1 MTHEQLS
8 YGAHARGL
16 FRLGV
21 PLIGSFV
28 AGFAIHM
35 TDTIMLGWYSVT
47 SLAAS
52 TIAGSLWLIVFI
64 LGAGFGQAVMPLV
77 AEAGASGD
85 DVRVRRVTRMAMW
98 LSLIYFAIVIPIFW
112 WSETVLLWAG
122 QTAEV
127 AALGQQY
134 LRIAG
139 FGMAPGLLI
148 AVFRS
153 YLSGQHLT
161 GVQLWVT
168 LLGVVLNAFVN
179 YALIFGNWGAP
190 ELGIQGAAIAS
201 VSVQLFTMLFLAG
214 YAQIKLPHFHLF
226 QRIWR
231 SDWPIFWHVFRLGV
245 PIGLTSLAESGL
257 FVASSAM
264 MGWIGEIELA
274 AHGIAL
280 QLVSL
285 MFMFHIGMSQAAT
298 IRAGAAFGKRNID
311 DLRRGARMAYVIS
324 ASFGLLCVVL
334 FLAFP
339 SPLISLFIDP
349 TEPARDELITIGTT
363 LLIVA
368 ALFQMADLTQ
378 IVSLSL
384 LRGLQDMT
392 VPMWIAAFSYWVLAI
407 PFSYLM
413 AFTFGFGAEGLWLGL
428 TLGLAVAALLLT
440 WRFWSEARRLA

>member
-1 MTHEQLS
+1 
-8 YGAHARGL
+8 
-16 FRLGV
+16 
-21 PLIGSFV
+21 
-28 AGFAIHM
+28 
-35 TDTIMLGWYSVT
+35 
-47 SLAAS
+47 LA
-52 TIAGSLWLIVFI
+52 V
-64 LGAGFGQAVMPLV
+64 
-77 AEAGASGD
+77 
-85 DVRVRRVTRMAMW
+85 
-98 LSLIYFAIVIPIFW
+98 
-112 WSETVLLWAG
+112 G

-148 AVFRS
+148 VVFRS

-161 GVQLWVT
+161 AVQLWVT
-168 LLGVVLNAFVN
+168 LLGVVLNAFIN

-201 VSVQLFTMLFLAG
+201 VSVQMFTMLFLAG

-226 QRIWR
+226 QRIWK

-245 PIGLTSLAESGL
+245 PIGVTSLAESGL

-298 IRAGAAFGKRNID
+298 IRAGAAFGKRNIN

-349 TEPARDELITIGTT
+349 TEPARDELITIGTS

-384 LRGLQDMT
+384 LRGIQDMT

-407 PFSYLM
+407 PFSYVM
-413 AFTFGFGAEGLWLGL
+413 AFTFGFGPEGLWLGL
-428 TLGLAVAALLLT
+428 TLGLAVAGLLLT

>member
-52 TIAGSLWLIVFI
+52 TIAGSLWFILFI
-64 LGAGFGQAVMPLV
+64 LGAGFGQVVMPLV

-98 LSLIYFAIVIPIFW
+98 LSLIYFAIVIPVFF
-112 WSETVLLWAG
+112 WSETVLLAVG

-148 AVFRS
+148 VVFRS

-161 GVQLWVT
+161 AVQLWVT
-168 LLGVVLNAFVN
+168 LLGVVLNAFIN

-201 VSVQLFTMLFLAG
+201 VSVQMFTMLFLAG

-226 QRIWR
+226 QRIWK

-245 PIGLTSLAESGL
+245 PIGVTSLAESGL

-298 IRAGAAFGKRNID
+298 IRAGAAFGKRNIN

-349 TEPARDELITIGTT
+349 TEPARDELITIGTS

-384 LRGLQDMT
+384 LRGIQDMT

-407 PFSYLM
+407 PFSYVM
-413 AFTFGFGAEGLWLGL
+413 AFTFGFGPEGLWLGL
-428 TLGLAVAALLLT
+428 TLGLAVAGLLLT

>member
-1 MTHEQLS
+1 
-8 YGAHARGL
+8 
-16 FRLGV
+16 
-21 PLIGSFV
+21 
-28 AGFAIHM
+28 
-35 TDTIMLGWYSVT
+35 VT

-52 TIAGSLWLIVFI
+52 TIAGSLWFILFI
-64 LGAGFGQAVMPLV
+64 LGAGFGQVVMPLV

-98 LSLIYFAIVIPIFW
+98 LSLIYFAIVIPVFF
-112 WSETVLLWAG
+112 WSETVLLAVG

-148 AVFRS
+148 VVFRS

-161 GVQLWVT
+161 AVQLWVT
-168 LLGVVLNAFVN
+168 LLGVVLNAFIN

-201 VSVQLFTMLFLAG
+201 VSVQMFTMLFLAG

-226 QRIWR
+226 QRIWK

-245 PIGLTSLAESGL
+245 PIGVTSLAESGL

-298 IRAGAAFGKRNID
+298 IRAGAAFGKRNIN

-349 TEPARDELITIGTT
+349 TEPARDELITIGTS

-384 LRGLQDMT
+384 LRGIQDMT

-407 PFSYLM
+407 PFSYVM
-413 AFTFGFGAEGLWLGL
+413 AFTFGFGPEGLWLGL
-428 TLGLAVAALLLT
+428 TLGLAVAGLLLT

>member
-52 TIAGSLWLIVFI
+52 TIAGSLWFILFI

-98 LSLIYFAIVIPIFW
+98 LSLIYFAIVIPVFF
-112 WSETVLLWAG
+112 WSETVLLAVG
-122 QTAEV
+122 QTTEV

-148 AVFRS
+148 VVFRS

-161 GVQLWVT
+161 AVQLWVT
-168 LLGVVLNAFVN
+168 LLGVVLNAFIN

-201 VSVQLFTMLFLAG
+201 VSVQMFTMLFLAG

-226 QRIWR
+226 QRIWK

-245 PIGLTSLAESGL
+245 PIGVTSLAESGL

-298 IRAGAAFGKRNID
+298 IRAGAAFGKRNIN
-311 DLRRGARMAYVIS
+311 DLRRGARMAFVIS

-349 TEPARDELITIGTT
+349 TEPARDELITIGTS

-384 LRGLQDMT
+384 LRGIQDMT

-407 PFSYLM
+407 PFSYVM
-413 AFTFGFGAEGLWLGL
+413 AFTFGFGPEGLWLGL

>member
-35 TDTIMLGWYSVT
+35 TDTNMLGWYSVT

-52 TIAGSLWLIVFI
+52 TIAGSLWFILFI
-64 LGAGFGQAVMPLV
+64 LGAGFGQVVMPLV

-98 LSLIYFAIVIPIFW
+98 LSLIYFAIVIPVFF
-112 WSETVLLWAG
+112 WSETVLLAVG

-148 AVFRS
+148 VVFRS

-161 GVQLWVT
+161 AVQLWVT
-168 LLGVVLNAFVN
+168 LLGVVLNAFIN

-201 VSVQLFTMLFLAG
+201 VSVQMFTMLFLAG

-226 QRIWR
+226 QRIWK

-245 PIGLTSLAESGL
+245 PIGVTSLAESGL

-298 IRAGAAFGKRNID
+298 IRAGAAFGKRNIN

-349 TEPARDELITIGTT
+349 TEPARDELITIGTS

-384 LRGLQDMT
+384 LRGIQDMT

-407 PFSYLM
+407 PFSYVM
-413 AFTFGFGAEGLWLGL
+413 AFTFGFGPEGLWLGL
-428 TLGLAVAALLLT
+428 TLGLAVAGLLLT

>member
-52 TIAGSLWLIVFI
+52 TIAGSLWFILFI

-98 LSLIYFAIVIPIFW
+98 LSLIYFAIVIPVFF
-112 WSETVLLWAG
+112 WSETVLLAVG
-122 QTAEV
+122 QTTEV

-148 AVFRS
+148 VVFRS

-161 GVQLWVT
+161 AVQLWVT
-168 LLGVVLNAFVN
+168 LLGVVLNAFIN

-201 VSVQLFTMLFLAG
+201 VSVQMFTMLFLAG

-226 QRIWR
+226 QRIWK

-245 PIGLTSLAESGL
+245 PIGVTSLAESGL

-298 IRAGAAFGKRNID
+298 IRAGAAFGKRNIN

-349 TEPARDELITIGTT
+349 TEPARDELITIGTS

-384 LRGLQDMT
+384 LRGIQDMT

-407 PFSYLM
+407 PFSYVM
-413 AFTFGFGAEGLWLGL
+413 AFTFGFGPEGLWLGL

>member
-52 TIAGSLWLIVFI
+52 TIAGSLWFILFI

-98 LSLIYFAIVIPIFW
+98 LSLIYFAIVIPVFF
-112 WSETVLLWAG
+112 WSETVLLAVG

-148 AVFRS
+148 VVFRS

-161 GVQLWVT
+161 AVQLWVT
-168 LLGVVLNAFVN
+168 LLGVVLNAFIN

-201 VSVQLFTMLFLAG
+201 VSVQMFTMLFLAG

-226 QRIWR
+226 QRIWK

-245 PIGLTSLAESGL
+245 PIGVTSLAESGL

-298 IRAGAAFGKRNID
+298 IRAGAAFGKRNIN
-311 DLRRGARMAYVIS
+311 DLRRGARMAFVIS

-349 TEPARDELITIGTT
+349 TEPARDELITIGTS

-384 LRGLQDMT
+384 LRGIQDMT

-407 PFSYLM
+407 PFSYVM
-413 AFTFGFGAEGLWLGL
+413 AFTFGFGPEGLWLGL
-428 TLGLAVAALLLT
+428 TLGLAVAGLLLT

>member
-16 FRLGV
+16 FRLGI

-98 LSLIYFAIVIPIFW
+98 LSLIYFAIVIPVFW
-112 WSETVLLWAG
+112 SSETVLLWAG
-122 QTAEV
+122 QTPEV

-231 SDWPIFWHVFRLGV
+231 IDWPIFWHVFRLGV

-298 IRAGAAFGKRNID
+298 IRAGAAFGKRNIN

-384 LRGLQDMT
+384 LRGIQDMT

>member
-16 FRLGV
+16 FRLGI

-98 LSLIYFAIVIPIFW
+98 LSLIYFAIVIPVFW
-112 WSETVLLWAG
+112 SSETVLLWAG
-122 QTAEV
+122 QTPEV

-179 YALIFGNWGAP
+179 YALIFGNWRAP
-190 ELGIQGAAIAS
+190 ELGIQGEAIAS

-298 IRAGAAFGKRNID
+298 IRAGAAFGKRNIN

-384 LRGLQDMT
+384 LRGIQDMT

>member
-52 TIAGSLWLIVFI
+52 TIAGSLWFILFI
-64 LGAGFGQAVMPLV
+64 LGAGFGQVVMPLV

-98 LSLIYFAIVIPIFW
+98 LSLIYFAIVIPVFF
-112 WSETVLLWAG
+112 WSETVLLAVG

-139 FGMAPGLLI
+139 FGMAPCLLI
-148 AVFRS
+148 VVFRS

-161 GVQLWVT
+161 AVQLWVT
-168 LLGVVLNAFVN
+168 LLGVVLNAFIN

-201 VSVQLFTMLFLAG
+201 VSVQMFTMLFLAG

-226 QRIWR
+226 QRIWK

-245 PIGLTSLAESGL
+245 PIGVTSLAESGL

-298 IRAGAAFGKRNID
+298 IRAGAAFGKRNIN

-349 TEPARDELITIGTT
+349 TEPARDELITIGTS

-384 LRGLQDMT
+384 LRGIQDMT

-407 PFSYLM
+407 PFSYVM
-413 AFTFGFGAEGLWLGL
+413 AFTFGFGPEGLWLGL
-428 TLGLAVAALLLT
+428 TLGLAVAGLLLT